1 MTMPSTTSNI
11 SSGELRVLATKSS
24 LLLIDEVGPIFERKT
39 GLRLVLTTD
48 LPVETK
54 RKIAAG
60 IEFDVAILSP
70 VLVDQLIEE
79 GVLDKGTRADIVRV
93 GIGAA
98 VRSGAKRP
106 DITTVDKFK
115 QALLD
120 ARSIAYLKEGNTGLY
135 LARLVDQMGISEQ
148 LRGKTILPVRDVVA
162 DLVASG
168 EAELGLTAISLLLAH
183 PGLDVVGPIPSEMQ
197 FYIAFT
203 GGVGTSARHAAA
215 GWKILQM
222 LTSPEMV
229 RSIKAKGM
237 EPG

>member
-1 MTMPSTTSNI
+1 MQPTASATSSTDV
-11 SSGELRVLATKSS
+11 RVLATKSS
-24 LLLIDEVGPIFERKT
+24 LLLIDEVGPIFERET
-39 GLRLVLTTD
+39 GHRLVLTTD

-54 RKIAAG
+54 RKIDAG
-60 IEFDVAILSP
+60 IEFDVAVLSP
-70 VLVDQLIEE
+70 VLVDQLIQE
-79 GVLDKGTRADIVRV
+79 GILDKATRADIVRV

-98 VRSGAKRP
+98 VRAGAKKP
-106 DITTVDKFK
+106 DISTVEKFK

-135 LARLVDQMGISEQ
+135 LARLVDQMGIAEQ
-148 LRGKTILPVRDVVA
+148 LRSKTILPMRDVVA

-168 EAELGLTAISLLLAH
+168 EAELGLTAISLLLAN
-183 PGLDVVGPIPSEMQ
+183 PGLDVVGPIPAEIQ

-203 GGVGTSARHAAA
+203 GGVGVNARHAAA
-215 GWKILQM
+215 GWKLLQM
-222 LTSPEMV
+222 MTSREMV